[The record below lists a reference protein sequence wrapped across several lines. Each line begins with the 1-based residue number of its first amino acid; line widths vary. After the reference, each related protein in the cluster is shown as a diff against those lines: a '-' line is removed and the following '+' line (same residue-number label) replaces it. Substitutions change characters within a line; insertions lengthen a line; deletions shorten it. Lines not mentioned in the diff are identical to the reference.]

1 MNFSISIKEKTSLQM
16 LNLKFFMYVSPFL
29 NVISNRIS
37 PLLVEILYFF
47 YLFNVLL
54 SAVLISQA
62 VRLNFSLAI
71 QTFCLIG
78 IIVCSMFYQFVILG
92 STPDNLIF
100 FYSFPFLLL
109 GFQLDS
115 AVGKFIS
122 EELGFYAKFFF
133 TVSMVSLLYDK
144 TIFFLHLPAAYK
156 LTYVSSYTYSSTVMG
171 LFAQPSVASSM
182 LIVSWLLFCFA
193 RDYSVIKALKSNS
206 HFVLLGGLCIVHSGT
221 GFFVYA
227 FMLTYLIYRTGRYNL
242 LKFLSRLLVI
252 SLLFIFIL
260 LLLFFFKVNKFNYE
274 YTVFMVDYFLKVLTH
289 FFRDLNI
296 YQFLFGGAH
305 RGSGDFGWLTF
316 LGGPGAIYVL
326 TWFWVLLKSVIKT
339 LDVYLKS
346 IIVTL
351 LISSFHYASIFWP
364 IAQILVAMIIT
375 FIYSVSYADRQFKV
389 KSAI

>member
-78 IIVCSMFYQFVILG
+78 IIVCSFFYQFVILD

-227 FMLTYLIYRTGRYNL
+227 FMLTYLIYRTGRYDL
-242 LKFLSRLLVI
+242 LKFLSRLFVI
-252 SLLFIFIL
+252 SLWLIF
-260 LLLFFFKVNKFNYE
+260 F
-274 YTVFMVDYFLKVLTH
+274 
-289 FFRDLNI
+289 
-296 YQFLFGGAH
+296 
-305 RGSGDFGWLTF
+305 
-316 LGGPGAIYVL
+316 GGPGAIYVL

-375 FIYSVSYADRQFKV
+375 FIYSVSYADRQF
-389 KSAI
+389 